1 MKKLFTLFFSLITYI
16 SNAQIPS
23 LGVDQIRGLDT
34 TQGGCSDYDSL
45 LVRTIGVIH
54 GKNFGQSNNR
64 IQISLI
70 DKRCDTLLFTRSGI
84 GLFKAQDNLPV
95 SLNEGDSVIVR
106 GLITCFNGL
115 SQINIDTLLVLKTN
129 AKLVQPRVILN
140 LDETSESYLVKMLNM
155 EFISASWP
163 ASPTGSGFTAKAFRG
178 TPGTTDYQEF
188 DIRIDNDC
196 DLFGQPVPT
205 GKVDIVG
212 IGGQFDSSI
221 PRDSRYQL
229 APRSVLDITPSL
241 PVVLPTVSFVGN
253 TYTVQEGTAVSIP
266 LSISTTSL
274 SQIACLIE
282 SVDSTATFQDYTI
295 QAPAL
300 VTFPAN
306 VTENSQFSFTVNND
320 SLIEGE
326 EVFFLKLK
334 KIAENYNIGNDSIM
348 KVIITD
354 NTPAS
359 VKQISNLTI
368 SPNPVGD
375 FILIKSNQKLEGE
388 VRVINFYGQEV
399 YKSEKITNVIPMIGR
414 LPGLYKIIF
423 KINNQ
428 RITKT
433 IIKE

>member
-1 MKKLFTLFFSLITYI
+1 MKKLFTLLLFLFTHLT
-16 SNAQIPS
+16 NGQIPT

-45 LVRTIGVIH
+45 AVRTIGVIH

-70 DKRCDTLLFTRSGI
+70 DKRCDTLLFTRAGI
-84 GLFKAQDNLPV
+84 GIFKAQNDLPV

-106 GLITCFNGL
+106 GLVTCFNGL
-115 SQINIDTLLVLKTN
+115 SQINIDSLLVLKTN
-129 AKLVQPRVILN
+129 AKLVEPRVIPN
-140 LDETSESYLVKMLNM
+140 LDETSESYLVKLLNM
-155 EFISASWP
+155 EFIPTSWP
-163 ASPTGSGFTAKAFRG
+163 ASPSGSGFTAKAFRG
-178 TPGTTDYQEF
+178 TPGTIDYQEF

-229 APRSVLDITPSL
+229 SPRSSLDITPSQPLVL
-241 PVVLPTVSFVGN
+241 PVINFVGT

-266 LSISTTSL
+266 LSISSSSL
-274 SQIACLIE
+274 NQVACLIE
-282 SVDSTATFQDYTI
+282 SMDSTGIFQDYTI
-295 QAPAL
+295 QEPSL

-306 VTENSQFSFTVNND
+306 VTDNSQFNFTVNSD
-320 SLIEGE
+320 SLVEGE

-334 KIAENYNIGNDSIM
+334 KIADNYNIGSDSIM

-375 FILIKSNQKLEGE
+375 FILIKSNQKLNGE
-388 VRVINFYGQEV
+388 VKVVNYFGQEV
-399 YKSEKITNVIPMIGR
+399 YKSDKISNVIPMIGT

>member
-1 MKKLFTLFFSLITYI
+1 MKKLFTLFLSLLTYI
-16 SNAQIPS
+16 SYAQIPS
-23 LGVDQIRGLDT
+23 LRVDQIRGLDT

-70 DKRCDTLLFTRSGI
+70 DKRCDTLINTKAGI
-84 GLFKAQDNLPV
+84 GIFKSQNDLPV

-106 GLITCFNGL
+106 GLVTCFNGL
-115 SQINIDTLLVLKTN
+115 SQINIDTLFVLKQN
-129 AKLVQPRVILN
+129 AKLVQPRIVLN
-140 LDETSESYLVKMLNM
+140 LDETTESYLVKLLNM
-155 EFISASWP
+155 EFIQTSWP
-163 ASPTGSGFTAKAFRG
+163 SSPTGSGFTAKAFRG

-205 GKVDIVG
+205 GKVDIIG

-229 APRSVLDITPSL
+229 APRTSVDITPSL
-241 PVVLPTVSFVGN
+241 PLILPSISFVGN

-266 LSISTTSL
+266 LTISSSSIS
-274 SQIACLIE
+274 QVACLIE
-282 SVDSTATFQDYTI
+282 SMDSTATTQDYTI

-306 VTENSQFSFTVNND
+306 VTDNSQFSFTVNND

-334 KIAENYNIGNDSIM
+334 KIADNYNIGNDSVM

-359 VKQISNLTI
+359 VKNFSNIMI

-375 FILIKSNQKLEGE
+375 FIIIKSNQSLNGE
-388 VRVINFYGQEV
+388 VRVINYFGQEV
-399 YKSEKITNVIPMIGR
+399 YKSDKISSVIPMIGT

-423 KINNQ
+423 KVNNQ
-428 RITKT
+428 KITKT